1 MYTEKRTDK
10 YLHTFFYLFS
20 LPFVACFSALRSI
33 IVVDLM
39 GIEKLTNAFGIL
51 MLMQGL
57 AATIGAPIA
66 GALYDATNSYDY
78 SFYFAGGLITL
89 SALLCYPLKTINR
102 WEKQRALEMS
112 KVSPKV

>member
-1 MYTEKRTDK
+1 MDWRITIF
-10 YLHTFFYLFS
+10 HFFSRL
-20 LPFVACFSALRSI
+20 LACFSALRSI
-33 IVVDLM
+33 IVVELL

-57 AATIGAPIA
+57 AATLGGPIA
-66 GALYDATNSYDY
+66 GALYDATQNYDY

-89 SALLCYPLKTINR
+89 SAFLCYPLKTVNR